1 MMAAFCIT
9 YIREVFSPRLRE
21 HILFPK
27 TPEQLLPYNTT
38 KYFRILFTHHTTDFH
53 FKEVVI
59 LQFKGVLKNQTIIQI
74 NRKIIQCTCF
84 LLLLSFTLL
93 AKIN

>member
-1 MMAAFCIT
+1 MDFTPAEFPTTGVSEKEFIDKMIALAKAGEDEMEHLKC
-9 YIREVFSPRLRE
+9 VFL
-21 HILFPK
+21 
-27 TPEQLLPYNTT
+27 
-38 KYFRILFTHHTTDFH
+38 
-53 FKEVVI
+53 KEVVI